1 MIDLLVSVIILL
13 FLARLCGAL
22 AEIIGLSAIVGEIF
36 AGISVG
42 STLFPQ
48 FTYLFTES
56 VLLEG
61 MADIGIIFLIF
72 LVGLKINL
80 KSFEKFLRAGAIIA
94 MFGAFI
100 PFFAGTYLG
109 FAYFSW
115 NPVQSLFLGGIMM
128 ASSMAIAGRM
138 LYDCRL
144 LNKRV
149 GTLAI
154 DAVLVGELLSLLML
168 IFLVQLVNNS
178 TFSLQSLAKSTVYVA
193 VFFAAVILL
202 GKYISKYIEILG
214 KFLNLRVKEGL
225 LSMVIILVFTLSL
238 IAEAIGVSMVIGA
251 FLAGLVLH
259 ERHLKKI
266 EHEIYSMAYGL
277 FIPLFFALL
286 GVYVNLFEMI
296 AMWPLLLS
304 IFSVAVISRLFSAYL
319 GARVSGMNSKN
330 SFIISLVMTPR
341 AEVAFI
347 ISSVALLNG
356 VFSSSVYSAVIGA
369 LILSIVVVPPVFRR
383 VVWTK

>member
-1 MIDLLVSVIILL
+1 M
-13 FLARLCGAL
+13 
-22 AEIIGLSAIVGEIF
+22 
-36 AGISVG
+36 
-42 STLFPQ
+42 
-48 FTYLFTES
+48 
-56 VLLEG
+56 
-61 MADIGIIFLIF
+61 
-72 LVGLKINL
+72 
-80 KSFEKFLRAGAIIA
+80 
-94 MFGAFI
+94 
-100 PFFAGTYLG
+100 
-109 FAYFSW
+109 
-115 NPVQSLFLGGIMM
+115 
-128 ASSMAIAGRM
+128 
-138 LYDCRL
+138 
-144 LNKRV
+144 
-149 GTLAI
+149 
-154 DAVLVGELLSLLML
+154 
-168 IFLVQLVNNS
+168 
-178 TFSLQSLAKSTVYVA
+178 
-193 VFFAAVILL
+193 FFAAVILL

>member
-13 FLARLCGAL
+13 FLARLGGAL
-22 AEIIGLSAIVGEIF
+22 AEILGLSAIVGEIF
-36 AGISVG
+36 AGIAVG
-42 STLFPQ
+42 PTLFPQ
-48 FTYLFTES
+48 FTTYFTES

-61 MADIGIIFLIF
+61 LADIGIILLIF

-80 KSFEKFLRAGAIIA
+80 KAFEKFLRAGAVIA

-109 FAYFSW
+109 FAYFAW

-138 LYDCRL
+138 LYDSKL
-144 LNKRV
+144 LHKRV
-149 GTLAI
+149 GNLAI

-168 IFLVQLVNNS
+168 IFLVQLAGNS
-178 TFSLQSLAKSTVYVA
+178 AFSIQSLLKSTIYVA
-193 VFFAAVILL
+193 IFFTTVILL
-202 GKYISKYIEILG
+202 ASYISKYIEILG
-214 KFLNLRVKEGL
+214 RFLNLRVKEGL

-238 IAEAIGVSMVIGA
+238 IAEAIGISMVIGA
-251 FLAGLVLH
+251 FLAGLILH

-266 EHEIYSMAYGL
+266 EHEVYSMAYGL

-286 GVYVNLFEMI
+286 GIYVNIFEMI
-296 AMWPLLLS
+296 SLWPFLLS
-304 IFSVAVISRLFSAYL
+304 IFAVALTSRLFGAYF
-319 GARVSGMNSKN
+319 GARISGMSSRN
-330 SFIISLVMTPR
+330 SFIVSLVMTPR

-347 ISSVALLNG
+347 IASVALLNG
-356 VFSSSVYSAVIGA
+356 VYSVSDYSAVIGA
-369 LILSIVVVPPVFRR
+369 LILGIVVVPPVFRR
-383 VVWTK
+383 VVNAK